1 MRSITLEIHGFDFL
15 MFIFNPMIFKK
26 KIDPSLR
33 KKAVY
38 MWNIKPDEKSA
49 IPIKNIEKNKRYFD
63 PTIIE
68 AKQVEELVVK
78 MDDEVL
84 TKLWKR
90 IPWWIV
96 KADLGRLLYVYLN
109 GGFYFDVDC
118 KVRKN
123 FLKESEN
130 KMVVFIEKKVR
141 SLGELGPRETKIED
155 HKLRIANYGFGAHQK
170 KHPFLKEAIEECK
183 RRLALILK
191 EGHSEINELDVVWLC
206 GPDVITSVY
215 HKHKTKH
222 KDLLLLDKKN
232 LDHQSFGGWRM

>member
-1 MRSITLEIHGFDFL
+1 MS
-15 MFIFNPMIFKK
+15 IFNPMIFNR

-49 IPIKNIEKNKRYFD
+49 IPMKNIEKNKRFFD
-63 PTIIE
+63 ATIIDSS
-68 AKQVEELVVK
+68 QLEELVVK
-78 MDDEVL
+78 MNDEVL
-84 TKLWKR
+84 ISLWNQ

-123 FLKESEN
+123 FLKETEN
-130 KMVVFIEKKVR
+130 KMVVFVEKKVR
-141 SLGELGPRETKIED
+141 SLSELGPREIKTED
-155 HKLRIANYGFGAHQK
+155 RKLRIANYGFGVDQK
-170 KHPFLKEAIEECK
+170 KHPFLKEVIEECK
-183 RRLALILK
+183 KRLTLIFREK
-191 EGHSEINELDVVWLC
+191 QTDISELDVVWLC

-215 HKHKTKH
+215 HEQKNKHA
-222 KDLLLLDKKN
+222 DLLLLNKKN
-232 LDHQSFGGWRM
+232 LDHQSFGGWRV